1 MILNL
6 STENVYE
13 GVTNMKMKKRTLA
26 IILLTVVFIAC
37 LTGCSD
43 SSYRDKQYSEEMKEQ
58 IAAAIGYPDLANF
71 FEYAQLKEIYELRDD
86 PNLICYWYT
95 KCEYTGKW
103 VYEGQCIGYGIPYS
117 ASITSPDMVYYNSS
131 GTVVSQAEPNGIFT
145 NGLTTSA
152 TWILTVDE
160 EGNITPDYVEQPIR
174 VTQNKIQARK
184 CEEWSLED

>member
-1 MILNL
+1 
-6 STENVYE
+6 
-13 GVTNMKMKKRTLA
+13 MKMKKRMIA
-26 IILLTVVFIAC
+26 IILLAVLCIGC

-43 SSYRDKQYSEEMKEQ
+43 SSSYRDNQYSEEMKEQ
-58 IAAAIGYPDLANF
+58 IANAIGYPDLVNF

-103 VYEGQCIGYGIPYS
+103 VYEGKCIGYGIPYS
-117 ASITSPDMVYYNSS
+117 ASITSPDKVYYNSS
-131 GTVVSQAEPNGIFT
+131 GTVVSQAEPNGIYT

-160 EGNITPDYVEQPIR
+160 KGNITPDYVEQPIR
-174 VTQNKIQARK
+174 VTQNKIPAER
-184 CEEWSLED
+184 CDGFLPNDY

>member
-1 MILNL
+1 MNI
-6 STENVYE
+6 
-13 GVTNMKMKKRTLA
+13 MKKLLSV
-26 IILLTVVFIAC
+26 ILVAVVCIGC

-43 SSYRDKQYSEEMKEQ
+43 ASAYRDKQYSEEMKEQ
-58 IAAAIGYPDLANF
+58 IANSIGYPDLANF

-117 ASITSPDMVYYNSS
+117 ASITSPDKVYYNSNS
-131 GTVVSQAEPNGIFT
+131 AVISQAEPNGIYT

-152 TWILTVDE
+152 TWILMIDA
-160 EGNITPDYVEQPIR
+160 EGNITPDYVEQTIR
-174 VTQNKIQARK
+174 VSQNKIPAEK
-184 CEEWSLED
+184 CEDWSLPSNY

>member
-1 MILNL
+1 MKNKKNIL
-6 STENVYE
+6 SFIIV
-13 GVTNMKMKKRTLA
+13 A
-26 IILLTVVFIAC
+26 ILCIAC
-37 LTGCSD
+37 LSGCASE
-43 SSYRDKQYSEEMKEQ
+43 SAYRDKEYSEQMKSQ
-58 IAAAIGYPDLANF
+58 IADSIGYPDLANF

-131 GTVVSQAEPNGIFT
+131 GTVVSQAEPNGIYT

-152 TWILTVDE
+152 TWILMIDS
-160 EGNITPDYVEQPIR
+160 EGNITPDYVEQTIR
-174 VTQNKIQARK
+174 VSQNKIPAIK
-184 CEEWSLED
+184 CEDWSLPSDY